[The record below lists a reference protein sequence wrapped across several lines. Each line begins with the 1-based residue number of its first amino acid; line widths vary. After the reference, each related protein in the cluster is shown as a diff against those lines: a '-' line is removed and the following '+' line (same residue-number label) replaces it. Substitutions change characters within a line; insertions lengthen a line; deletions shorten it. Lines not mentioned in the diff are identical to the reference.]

1 MKLLSVFLLL
11 GVCEGEGG
19 ARGSS
24 TFVVA
29 AYEDLYLSG
38 GAGVQAAPLL
48 SLRSGNPNG
57 RSAAAV
63 RQPLLPGVVVDR
75 VTFAY
80 RYDTGYGPTG
90 VGSNFTLRVAGQQV
104 YASPHLTDYEYSQNR
119 SNYSSPVQVDASAL
133 GIAVP
138 AAAAAAGKPAR
149 LELAFDNNDRNVQLL
164 LPLEVTVLCS
174 GAPGVLTN
182 GSCTPPPPP
191 APTQVFMKGDNI
203 TGHNPANDTRSY
215 N

>member
-19 ARGSS
+19 AQGSS

-90 VGSNFTLRVAGQQV
+90 VGSNFSLRVAGQQV

-133 GIAVP
+133 GIGRLVLFYGRHLEAK
-138 AAAAAAGKPAR
+138 AASAESGCSRIEALR
-149 LELAFDNNDRNVQLL
+149 LLVIELDQ
-164 LPLEVTVLCS
+164 TW
-174 GAPGVLTN
+174 
-182 GSCTPPPPP
+182 
-191 APTQVFMKGDNI
+191 Q
-203 TGHNPANDTRSY
+203 
-215 N
+215 